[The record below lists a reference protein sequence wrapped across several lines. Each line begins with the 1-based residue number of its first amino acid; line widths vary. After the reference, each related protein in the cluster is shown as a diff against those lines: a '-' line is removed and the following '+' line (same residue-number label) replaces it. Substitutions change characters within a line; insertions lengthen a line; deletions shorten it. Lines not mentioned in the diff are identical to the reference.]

1 MHAQGLAERYINAGT
16 VITNESEGERE
27 RDISD
32 QGLEADRNWIQALSG
47 KDLHNGSLVAIDA
60 RSGDI
65 LAYVGSAGYYRDD
78 LASPQ
83 LDPKFDVAGR
93 GYRQSG
99 SAWKPIVYAAGFD
112 QGAITPGSLLLDV
125 TTEFA
130 RDWFPRDADQKER
143 GPVLM
148 RDALTYSLNIPTIRA
163 LDRIGVETVA
173 TLASSLGI
181 SFPRGDRHLIQAGL
195 AGAIGTAETNQ
206 VELTSAYG
214 ALANNGVQVEP
225 RTILEIRDSNG
236 NLIPSSGQNAPRQV
250 ISQQASWLMT
260 DILKDS
266 TDPLVNNIF
275 GPRLQ
280 IVNGVEDPLIP
291 GSARRPAAA
300 KTGTTN
306 DLRDLSVY
314 GYLPV
319 EQDPNLPIVVA
330 SVWMGNSDHSPP
342 LGGDVSIIAA
352 DGPGRI
358 WSAFLRDYTQGWP
371 IAPFPPPPSGI
382 VASTIDAWS
391 GGAPGPWTRETKVEY
406 FIDGTQPGGDRQ
418 VDPNGLLY
426 RQMCGSWFVDLTKA
440 EDGEPDR
447 WLQADAD
454 WMDRARR
461 GTGRRGDHGST
472 TAHLFGRIDWGGFI
486 APVDCLSAPTP
497 TPAPPIGDPVTPPPD
512 RTPPPDGTPKPGDT
526 PTPKPPKTPK
536 PTEPPTEPPTPTPT
550 PTPTDSPAAQAQPPP
565 APP

>member
-1 MHAQGLAERYINAGT
+1 M
-16 VITNESEGERE
+16 
-27 RDISD
+27 
-32 QGLEADRNWIQALSG
+32 
-47 KDLHNGSLVAIDA
+47 
-60 RSGDI
+60 
-65 LAYVGSAGYYRDD
+65 
-78 LASPQ
+78 Q
-83 LDPKFDVAGR
+83 L
-93 GYRQSG
+93 Q
-99 SAWKPIVYAAGFD
+99 
-112 QGAITPGSLLLDV
+112 
-125 TTEFA
+125 
-130 RDWFPRDADQKER
+130 
-143 GPVLM
+143 
-148 RDALTYSLNIPTIRA
+148 
-163 LDRIGVETVA
+163 
-173 TLASSLGI
+173 
-181 SFPRGDRHLIQAGL
+181 
-195 AGAIGTAETNQ
+195 
-206 VELTSAYG
+206 
-214 ALANNGVQVEP
+214 P
-225 RTILEIRDSNG
+225 RTILEITRRNG
-236 NLIPSSGQNAPRQV
+236 NSSRVSGQNAPRQV

-266 TDPLVNNIF
+266 TDPAVNNIF

-280 IVNGVEDPLIP
+280 IVNGVADPLVP

-314 GYLPV
+314 GYLPI

-358 WSAFLRDYTQGWP
+358 WSAFLRDLTLGWP
-371 IAPFPPPPSGI
+371 VAPFPPPPSGI
-382 VASTIDAWS
+382 VAATIDAWS

-426 RQMCGSWFVDLTKA
+426 RQMCGSWYVDLTKA
-440 EDGEPDR
+440 EQGEPDR

-461 GTGRRGDHGST
+461 GTGRRGDHGSS

-497 TPAPPIGDPVTPPPD
+497 TPAPPTGDPVPPPVI
-512 RTPPPDGTPKPGDT
+512 TPPPDGTPKPGDT
-526 PTPKPPKTPK
+526 PTPKPSRTPK
-536 PTEPPTEPPTPTPT
+536 PTNPPTDEPTPTPT
-550 PTPTDSPAAQAQPPP
+550 PTPTATDAQPPP
-565 APP
+565 PP